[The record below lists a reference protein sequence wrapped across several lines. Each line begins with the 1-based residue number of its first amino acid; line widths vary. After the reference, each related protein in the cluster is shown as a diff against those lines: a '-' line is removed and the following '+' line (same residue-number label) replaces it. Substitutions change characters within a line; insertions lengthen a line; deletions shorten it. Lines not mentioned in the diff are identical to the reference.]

1 MKEKLRR
8 IRALTVKEF
17 REVLRD
23 NSSLAMGL
31 LLPLILRQPAI
42 RKACIDADVID
53 FESLVV
59 ELLPELDERIL
70 DDGTHLCVIRVER
83 RIDGTI
89 CADGD
94 AQCQVTKMLRLEMD
108 DHLRVLPA
116 LDEARLI
123 NNLPWHLVVCLRH
136 HLRCRRSCWF
146 RLCER
151 L

>member
-1 MKEKLRR
+1 ML
-8 IRALTVKEF
+8 ALA
-17 REVLRD
+17 
-23 NSSLAMGL
+23 SLLEGL

-42 RKACIDADVID
+42 RKACIAADVID
-53 FESLVV
+53 FEALVV

-70 DDGTHLCVIRVER
+70 DDGAHLCVIRMER

-89 CADGD
+89 SVDGD
-94 AQCQVTKMLRLEMD
+94 AQCQVAKMLRFEMD

-123 NNLPWHLVVCLRH
+123 NNLLRHLVVCLRH
-136 HLRCRRSCWF
+136 RLRRRRSCWF